1 MRVTNTQ
8 AKGIVET
15 ISSKGQDMT
24 KKNIASDLLK
34 ARELINEMRKVFKVI
49 SQKSIV
55 YVCED
60 VRTMAREQ
68 LSKSKEYAE

>member
-8 AKGIVET
+8 VKGIVET

-24 KKNIASDLLK
+24 KKNIAADLLK
-34 ARELINEMRKVFKVI
+34 ARELIKEMRKVFKVI

-68 LSKSKEYAE
+68 LAKSKGYAE